1 MVKSLY
7 NTKNRVFLGGDF
19 SKQGILNGVQ
29 MNHNIKHLFIINP
42 KSFLKKAK
50 QNQFVSDIHQFFRE
64 RENKEYDVYVS
75 RFPRDAVG
83 YIPLF
88 ARNLD
93 DGTALRVYA
102 VGGDGILYDC
112 LNGIMRLQNVD
123 AEIAAIPY
131 GFTNNFI
138 QGFDKNDRLLFRI
151 LSRQYSAPS
160 VPMDIMRCG
169 TNYAMCYCSVGIEAE
184 TVYRAGAIREQF
196 EKGSFFMQWLG
207 RSVHTLLYYISGLV
221 ACRNKKLLHQRYELD
236 IDGEEFTA
244 TYQSFT
250 VFNSPCFGGN
260 LHPVKNATPNDG
272 ILDMLTSRTRGG
284 LQTCF
289 LYPFYVSGNYR
300 MFPRNFSLKRGK
312 KIKIHSENSL
322 VLSMDG
328 IVFFEPEIEIELLP
342 SAVQF
347 VNPSRYGYGGRVHD

>member
-1 MVKSLY
+1 
-7 NTKNRVFLGGDF
+7 
-19 SKQGILNGVQ
+19 

-83 YIPLF
+83 FIPLF

-112 LNGIMRLQNVD
+112 LNGIMRLQTVD
-123 AEIAAIPY
+123 AELASMPY
-131 GFTNNFI
+131 GYTNNFI
-138 QGFDKNDRLLFRI
+138 QGFDKNDRFFFRV

-169 TNYAMCYCSVGIEAE
+169 TNYVMGYCGVGIEAE
-184 TVYRAGAIREQF
+184 AVYRAGKTRELM
-196 EKGSFFMQWLG
+196 EKGSFFTRWLG
-207 RSVHTLLYYISGLV
+207 RSMYVLLYYMSGIG
-221 ACRNKKLLHQRYELD
+221 ACGNKKLLHQRYEMD
-236 IDGEEFTA
+236 IDGEKFSSTC
-244 TYQSFT
+244 QSFT
-250 VFNSPCFGGN
+250 VFNSPFYGGN
-260 LHPVKNATPNDG
+260 LHPLNKAMPNDG
-272 ILDMLTSRTRGG
+272 ILDMITARTQGG

-300 MFPRNFSLKRGK
+300 IFPRNFSLKQGK
-312 KIKIHSENSL
+312 KIKIHSDNPL
-322 VLSMDG
+322 VISMDG
-328 IVFFEPEIEIELLP
+328 IVFFETELEIELLP

-347 VNPSRYGYGGRVHD
+347 VDASRYGYRGRGRE